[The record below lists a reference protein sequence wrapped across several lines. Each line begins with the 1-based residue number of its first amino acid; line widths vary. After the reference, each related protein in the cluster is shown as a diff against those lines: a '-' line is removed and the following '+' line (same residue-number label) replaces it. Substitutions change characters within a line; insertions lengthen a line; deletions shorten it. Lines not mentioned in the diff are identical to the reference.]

1 MAIEFKT
8 RLPHFDARPAESR
21 SNPMKRVHRNL
32 SREEIDALRQ
42 ELAALIPECRENI
55 PEVLRRMRF
64 ITRLSQAEYARLCGV
79 SLGTL
84 SKIESGVSDP
94 SLGTLEKLLK
104 PFGFTVGVVRNPAAW
119 SPEG

>member
-1 MAIEFKT
+1 
-8 RLPHFDARPAESR
+8 
-21 SNPMKRVHRNL
+21 MKRVHRNL
-32 SREEIDALRQ
+32 TREEIESLRK
-42 ELAALIPECRENI
+42 ELASLVPEYRESL

-64 ITRLSQAEYARLCGV
+64 IARLSQAEYAKLCRV

-84 SKIESGVSDP
+84 SKIEAGVTDP
-94 SLGTLEKLLK
+94 TLSTLEKLLK